1 MIIWHLILETSY
13 RSVDMMYLRCMRY
26 FYFKVLQI
34 SDILS
39 ISAAFEYRKVH
50 FQIIVLKEASSKF
63 SEIEQSSHL
72 AQIPVSNYMFKV
84 NKRNTRTRCEI
95 CSNVARKTPEPCCWG
110 RSCLVLVFL
119 LLTLSR

>member
-1 MIIWHLILETSY
+1 MIIWHLILETSC
-13 RSVDMMYLRCMRY
+13 RTEDMMYLRYMRY

-34 SDILS
+34 SDIFS

-50 FQIIVLKEASSKF
+50 FQIIVLREASSKF

-72 AQIPVSNYMFKV
+72 AQIPFSNYMFKV

-95 CSNVARKTPEPCCWG
+95 CSNLARKTPEPFCWG